1 MEPSLTHEEFTR
13 AANTKFQVEFDENTH
28 VDLELITVSDV
39 RLYPQQE
46 EFAIEF
52 RGPLEIFLAQGARN
66 FSHEQM
72 GEFELFIV
80 PIKQDEQGFYYEAI
94 FNRLRNQVDQ

>member
-52 RGPLEIFLAQGARN
+52 RGPLEIFLAQGPHN

-72 GEFELFIV
+72 GRFELFIV
-80 PIKQDEQGFYYEAI
+80 PIRQDEQGFYYEAI
-94 FNRLRNQVDQ
+94 FNRLRNQ